1 MFKDFKFAIPVT
13 RAYMNDKGEMFFE
26 GTASSTSVD
35 TFHTV
40 FNRQCQEGFS
50 FDINRGIE
58 AGEPVELEAEHL
70 GEEEP
75 MNILGALVSADVTE
89 DDKLKVIAR
98 LDADNPK
105 AVYYFRK
112 MTVPDPITGKTKQF
126 GLSINGSVQTAHF
139 EYNDELR
146 KNIRVFDRVKLKRV
160 GIVRKPS
167 NPDSWIEKIIRSVEW
182 SDVETMK
189 EEKEVE
195 RSGPDLKQLIAM
207 LMHIYQAMEM
217 LEMEEPEDGE
227 SEDEMSEEEI
237 PDSEDESEDDMSEE
251 EDEDEYSEEQ
261 LMMAAEYLSSKIRGW
276 KKKRMANTSNMATSI
291 KEDLS
296 DEVVYVNRAKYDGID
311 FTPPESV
318 KSKFKKGLKL
328 YEDGKGGKGLVPAT
342 ISWARKLAAGESIS
356 PEKARKMSAWHARH
370 AVDKRPGWDKA
381 GEETPGYVANL
392 LWGGEPGRE
401 WADRLVK
408 AMEKKDSEMKET
420 RQEEVVLDS
429 NEAVTAVEV
438 EVVEAQVEEAKEV
451 VVEQEVAQEVVVEQE
466 KVEEVVE
473 QEVEVERKEVSVD
486 DVVAAAAS
494 MLDEKLAELRSML
507 ETVIEENKVLRGEL
521 GEMKASNAE
530 LVERLQKVE
539 SEPATKPGAQLFES
553 VTRHDSLDNVR
564 EENLKRARQANDSQE
579 LIKHKLFGSKYLG
592 YGQFA

>member
-1 MFKDFKFAIPVT
+1 MFNDFKFAIPVT
-13 RAYMNDKGEMFFE
+13 RAYMNAEGEMFFE
-26 GTASSTSVD
+26 GTASSTSID
-35 TFHTV
+35 TFHTI
-40 FNRQCQEGFS
+40 FNRQCQEGFT
-50 FDINRGIE
+50 FDIIRGLE
-58 AGEPVELEAEHL
+58 SGEPVELEAEHL

-75 MNILGALVSADVTE
+75 MNILGALVSAIVTE
-89 DDKLKVIAR
+89 DDKLKVTAR
-98 LDADNPK
+98 LDAVNPK
-105 AVYYFRK
+105 AVYYFKK

-126 GLSINGSVQTAHF
+126 GLSINGTVETAHF
-139 EYNDELR
+139 EYSDELR

-182 SDVETMK
+182 SDVETMN
-189 EEKEVE
+189 EEKEIE
-195 RSGPDLKQLIAM
+195 RNGVDLKQMIAM

-217 LEMEEPEDGE
+217 MEMEEPEEEEMPE
-227 SEDEMSEEEI
+227 SET
-237 PDSEDESEDDMSEE
+237 EE
-251 EDEDEYSEEQ
+251 EDSEEKEDEEYSEEQ
-261 LMMAAEYLSSKIRGW
+261 LMMAADYLSQKIRGW
-276 KKKRMANTSNMATSI
+276 MKKRMANTSNMAGSI

-296 DEVVYVNRAKYDGID
+296 DEVVYLNRAQYDGID
-311 FTPPESV
+311 FTPPEAV

-342 ISWARKLAAGESIS
+342 ISWARKLVAGEAIS

-429 NEAVTAVEV
+429 NEAVEAVTAAEV
-438 EVVEAQVEEAKEV
+438 EVVEVRGEEAQEQEKLEVAEEVVAEEVMTEEVATEEV
-451 VVEQEVAQEVVVEQE
+451 VVEEVAERQEA
-466 KVEEVVE
+466 
-473 QEVEVERKEVSVD
+473 SVD
-486 DVVAAAAS
+486 SVVAAAAS
-494 MLDEKLAELRSML
+494 MIDEKLSEIRSML
-507 ETVIEENKVLRGEL
+507 ESVLEENKALRADL
-521 GEMKASNAE
+521 SEMKTSNVE
-530 LVERLQKVE
+530 LVERLQKIE
-539 SEPATKPGAQLFES
+539 SEPASKPGSQLIES
-553 VTRHDSLDNVR
+553 ITRQDSNESKR
-564 EENLKRARQANDSQE
+564 EENLKRARQTNDTHE
-579 LIKHKLFGSKYLG
+579 LIKHKLYGSKYLG

>member
-1 MFKDFKFAIPVT
+1 MFNDFKFAIPVT
-13 RAYMNDKGEMFFE
+13 RAYMSSEGEMFFE
-26 GTASSTSVD
+26 GTASSTSID
-35 TFHTV
+35 TFHTI

-50 FDINRGIE
+50 FDIIRGLE
-58 AGEPVELEAEHL
+58 SGEPVELEAEHL

-75 MNILGALVSADVTE
+75 MNILGALVSAVVTE
-89 DDKLKVIAR
+89 DDKLKVTAR

-105 AVYYFRK
+105 AVYYFKK
-112 MTVPDPITGKTKQF
+112 MTVPDPVTGKKKQF
-126 GLSINGSVQTAHF
+126 GLSINGTVETAHF
-139 EYNDELR
+139 EYSDELR

-182 SDVETMK
+182 SDVETMS

-195 RSGPDLKQLIAM
+195 RNGPDLKQLIAM

-217 LEMEEPEDGE
+217 MEVEEPEEDEMPESEMEDQAPE
-227 SEDEMSEEEI
+227 SEDGSEM
-237 PDSEDESEDDMSEE
+237 EDG
-251 EDEDEYSEEQ
+251 YSEEQ
-261 LMMAAEYLSSKIRGW
+261 LMMAVDYLSEKMRGW
-276 KKKRMANTSNMATSI
+276 MKKRMANTSNMSGSI

-296 DEVVYVNRAKYDGID
+296 DEVVYLNRAVYDGID

-318 KSKFKKGLKL
+318 KSKLKKGLKL

-342 ISWARKLAAGESIS
+342 ISWARKLVAGEAIS

-370 AVDKRPGWDKA
+370 AVDKRPNWDKA

-429 NEAVTAVEV
+429 NEAVEAVAAEV
-438 EVVEAQVEEAKEV
+438 EVVEVRGDELQ
-451 VVEQEVAQEVVVEQE
+451 EQE
-466 KVEEVVE
+466 KVEVAEEVVAE
-473 QEVEVERKEVSVD
+473 EVMTEEVATEEVVVEESAERQETSVD
-486 DVVAAAAS
+486 SVVAAAAS
-494 MLDEKLAELRSML
+494 MMDEKLSEIRSML
-507 ETVIEENKVLRGEL
+507 EAVLEENKALRADL
-521 GEMKASNAE
+521 SEMKTSNVE
-530 LVERLQKVE
+530 LVERLQKIE
-539 SEPATKPGAQLFES
+539 SEPASKPGSQLIES
-553 VTRHDSLDNVR
+553 ITRQDSNESKR
-564 EENLKRARQANDSQE
+564 EENLKRARQSNDTQE
-579 LIKHKLFGSKYLG
+579 LIKHKLYGSKYLG

>member
-58 AGEPVELEAEHL
+58 SGEPVELEAEHL

-126 GLSINGSVQTAHF
+126 GLSINGSVETAHF

-182 SDVETMK
+182 SDVEVMS

-217 LEMEEPEDGE
+217 LEMEEPE
-227 SEDEMSEEEI
+227 EEE
-237 PDSEDESEDDMSEE
+237 SEDESEDDMSEE

-276 KKKRMANTSNMATSI
+276 KKKRMANTSNMAGSI

-296 DEVVYVNRAKYDGID
+296 DKVVYVNRAKYDGIN
-311 FTPPESV
+311 FAPPESV

-328 YEDGKGGKGLVPAT
+328 YEEGKGGKGLVPAT
-342 ISWARKLAAGESIS
+342 ITWARKLAAGESIS

-429 NEAVTAVEV
+429 NEAVTAADV
-438 EVVEAQVEEAKEV
+438 EVVEA
-451 VVEQEVAQEVVVEQE
+451 
-466 KVEEVVE
+466 KVEEVKEQVE
-473 QEVEVERKEVSVD
+473 EVAAEVEVVAEVVEVQKEEQAEVERQELSVD
-486 DVVAAAAS
+486 AIVAAVS
-494 MLDEKLAELRSML
+494 SILDEKLAALRSVL
-507 ETVIEENKVLRGEL
+507 DSALEENKALRSEL
-521 GEMKASNAE
+521 AEIKDGNKE

-539 SEPATKPGAQLFES
+539 SEPASKPGAQLLETVS
-553 VTRHDSLDNVR
+553 RQDSTEELR
-564 EENLKRARQANDSQE
+564 QENLKRARQSNDTQE
-579 LIKHKLFGSKYLG
+579 LIKHKLFGSAYLG
-592 YGQFA
+592 YGKFV

>member
-1 MFKDFKFAIPVT
+1 MFNDFKFAIPVT
-13 RAYMNDKGEMFFE
+13 RAYMNDEGEMFFE
-26 GTASSTSVD
+26 GTASSTSID

-50 FDINRGIE
+50 FDIIRGLE
-58 AGEPVELEAEHL
+58 TGDPVELEAEHL

-75 MNILGALVSADVTE
+75 MNILGALVSAVVTE
-89 DDKLKVIAR
+89 DDKLKVTAR
-98 LDADNPK
+98 LDSDNPK
-105 AVYYFRK
+105 AVYYFKK
-112 MTVPDPITGKTKQF
+112 MTTRDPITGKTKQF
-126 GLSINGSVQTAHF
+126 GLSINGTVETAHF
-139 EYNDELR
+139 EYSDELR

-182 SDVETMK
+182 SDIETMS

-195 RSGPDLKQLIAM
+195 RNGPDLEQLIGM

-217 LEMEEPEDGE
+217 MEMEEPEEDEMPE
-227 SEDEMSEEEI
+227 SEDEM
-237 PDSEDESEDDMSEE
+237 EDDDSK
-251 EDEDEYSEEQ
+251 DEGEYSEEQ
-261 LMMAAEYLSSKIRGW
+261 LMMAVDYLSQKVRGW
-276 KKKRMANTSNMATSI
+276 MKKRMANTSNMAGSI

-296 DEVVYVNRAKYDGID
+296 DEVIYLNRAQYDGID
-311 FTPPESV
+311 FTPSESV
-318 KSKFKKGLKL
+318 KSKLKKGLKL
-328 YEDGKGGKGLVPAT
+328 YEDGKGGKGLVAAT
-342 ISWARKLAAGESIS
+342 ISWARKLVAGEPIS

-370 AVDKRPGWDKA
+370 AVDKRAGWDKA

-429 NEAVTAVEV
+429 NEAVEAVAAEM
-438 EVVEAQVEEAKEV
+438 EVVEVRSEEVQEQEEMQVAEEVVAEEVMTEEVATEEV
-451 VVEQEVAQEVVVEQE
+451 VVEEVA
-466 KVEEVVE
+466 
-473 QEVEVERKEVSVD
+473 ERQDTSVD
-486 DVVAAAAS
+486 SVVAAAAS
-494 MLDEKLAELRSML
+494 MIDEKLSEIRSML
-507 ETVIEENKVLRGEL
+507 EAVLEENKTLRADL
-521 GEMKASNAE
+521 SEMKTSSAE

-539 SEPATKPGAQLFES
+539 SEPASKPGAQLIES
-553 VTRHDSLDNVR
+553 ITRQDSNESKR
-564 EENLKRARQANDSQE
+564 EENLKRARQTNDTHE
-579 LIKHKLFGSKYLG
+579 LIKHKLYGSKYLG

>member
-1 MFKDFKFAIPVT
+1 MFNDFKFAIPVT
-13 RAYMNDKGEMFFE
+13 RAYMSSEGEMFFE
-26 GTASSTSVD
+26 GTASSTSID
-35 TFHTV
+35 TFHTI

-50 FDINRGIE
+50 FDIIRGLE
-58 AGEPVELEAEHL
+58 SGEPVELEAEHL

-75 MNILGALVSADVTE
+75 MNILGALVSAVVTE
-89 DDKLKVIAR
+89 DDKLKVTAR

-105 AVYYFRK
+105 AVYYFKK
-112 MTVPDPITGKTKQF
+112 MTVPDPVTGKKKQF
-126 GLSINGSVQTAHF
+126 GLSINGTVETAHF
-139 EYNDELR
+139 EYSDELR

-182 SDVETMK
+182 SDVETMS

-195 RSGPDLKQLIAM
+195 RNGPDLKQLIAM

-217 LEMEEPEDGE
+217 MEVEEPEEDEMPESEMEDQAPE
-227 SEDEMSEEEI
+227 SEDGSEM
-237 PDSEDESEDDMSEE
+237 EDG
-251 EDEDEYSEEQ
+251 YSEEQ
-261 LMMAAEYLSSKIRGW
+261 LMMAVDYLSEKMRGW
-276 KKKRMANTSNMATSI
+276 MKKRMANTSNMSGSI

-296 DEVVYVNRAKYDGID
+296 DEVVYLNRAVYDGID

-318 KSKFKKGLKL
+318 KSKLKKGLKL

-342 ISWARKLAAGESIS
+342 ISWARKLVAGEAIS

-370 AVDKRPGWDKA
+370 AVDKRPNWDKA

-429 NEAVTAVEV
+429 NEAVEAVAAEV
-438 EVVEAQVEEAKEV
+438 EVVEVRGDELQ
-451 VVEQEVAQEVVVEQE
+451 EQE
-466 KVEEVVE
+466 KVEVAEEVVAE
-473 QEVEVERKEVSVD
+473 EVMTEEVATEEVVVEESAERQETSVD
-486 DVVAAAAS
+486 SVVAAAAS
-494 MLDEKLAELRSML
+494 MMDEKLSEIRSML
-507 ETVIEENKVLRGEL
+507 EAVLEENKALRTDL
-521 GEMKASNAE
+521 SEMKTSNVE
-530 LVERLQKVE
+530 LVERLQKIE
-539 SEPATKPGAQLFES
+539 SEPASKPGSQLIES
-553 VTRHDSLDNVR
+553 ITRQDSNESKR
-564 EENLKRARQANDSQE
+564 EENLKRARQSNDTQE
-579 LIKHKLFGSKYLG
+579 LIKHKLYGSKYLG

>member
-1 MFKDFKFAIPVT
+1 MFNDFKFAIPVT
-13 RAYMNDKGEMFFE
+13 RAYTNAEGEMFFE
-26 GTASSTSVD
+26 GTASSTSID

-50 FDINRGIE
+50 FDVIRGLE
-58 AGEPVELEAEHL
+58 SGEPVELEAEHL

-75 MNILGALVSADVTE
+75 MNILGALVSAVVTE
-89 DDKLKVIAR
+89 EDKLKVTAR

-105 AVYYFRK
+105 AVYYFKK

-126 GLSINGSVQTAHF
+126 GLSINGTVETAHF
-139 EYNDELR
+139 EYSDELR

-182 SDVETMK
+182 SDIETMS

-195 RSGPDLKQLIAM
+195 RNGPDLKQLIAM

-217 LEMEEPEDGE
+217 MEMEEPEEEEMPESE
-227 SEDEMSEEEI
+227 SEDK
-237 PDSEDESEDDMSEE
+237 DDSEE
-251 EDEDEYSEEQ
+251 EDEYNEEQ
-261 LMMAAEYLSSKIRGW
+261 LMMAVEYMSNKIRGW
-276 KKKRMANTSNMATSI
+276 MKKRMANTSNMAGSI

-296 DEVVYVNRAKYDGID
+296 DEVVYLNRAQYDGID
-311 FTPPESV
+311 FTPSEAV
-318 KSKFKKGLKL
+318 KSKLKKGLKL

-342 ISWARKLAAGESIS
+342 VSWARKLAAGESIT

-370 AVDKRPGWDKA
+370 SVDKRPGWDKA

-429 NEAVTAVEV
+429 NEAVEAVAALEVEQVEVRNEEEQVEQVVTEEVVEEVVAEAEV
-438 EVVEAQVEEAKEV
+438 EVVAEEV
-451 VVEQEVAQEVVVEQE
+451 VVEEVTERSETSIDSVVE
-466 KVEEVVE
+466 
-473 QEVEVERKEVSVD
+473 
-486 DVVAAAAS
+486 AAAS
-494 MLDEKLAELRSML
+494 MIDEKIAELRSML
-507 ETVIEENKVLRGEL
+507 ESVLEENKVLRQDLSEVKNSNVEL
-521 GEMKASNAE
+521 I
-530 LVERLQKVE
+530 ERLQKIE
-539 SEPATKPGAQLFES
+539 SEPASKPGSQLIES
-553 VTRHDSLDNVR
+553 ITRQDSNESKR
-564 EENLKRARQANDSQE
+564 EENLKRAREMNDTQE

-592 YGQFA
+592 YGQFS